1 MEKEFMEKVLSQL
14 EIQDKKSDRIFEKLE
29 EHDKKFDMV
38 FEKLEEHDK
47 KFDMVFKKLE
57 EHDKKFDMVFEILNE
72 HTIQIKKLQK
82 EVSGIQDYLLQL
94 ENDLKDQI
102 PALFDGYIMN
112 YEKNTG
118 IDLKQSDL
126 KAKVELNSLRISM
139 LEGSSKRH
147 DELLSKLSAN

>member
-14 EIQDKKSDRIFEKLE
+14 EIQAKKSDRIFEKLE

-47 KFDMVFKKLE
+47 KFDMVFK
-57 EHDKKFDMVFEILNE
+57 ILNE

-82 EVSGIQDYLLQL
+82 EVSGIKDYLVQL
-94 ENDLKDQI
+94 EHDLKDQI

-118 IDLKQSDL
+118 IDLRQSDL

>member
-14 EIQDKKSDRIFEKLE
+14 EIQDKKSDRIFEELE
-29 EHDKKFDMV
+29 KNGKKYDMV
-38 FEKLEEHDK
+38 FE
-47 KFDMVFKKLE
+47 KLE

-147 DELLSKLSAN
+147 DELLSKLLAN